1 MAHSDVGPTLPQRGH
16 FSPVS
21 VARCDTLKRRE
32 AEAREHD
39 ARKYAEEVRRR
50 EREEREALERFE
62 VNCRALGARDEL
74 PRHGVAPKKRHV
86 PRGVQGDWR
95 RRNVAEQIAH
105 RDSPALTRWSSNP
118 NLGER
123 GFGRG
128 PFARRFIAHTG
139 VARPSRGHRST
150 NAKAQG
156 FQPTSVMALA

>member
-62 VNCRALGARDEL
+62 VNCRALGGTPVTLHTSEGSERACR
-74 PRHGVAPKKRHV
+74 APNGGRIRV
-86 PRGVQGDWR
+86 PY
-95 RRNVAEQIAH
+95 
-105 RDSPALTRWSSNP
+105 
-118 NLGER
+118 
-123 GFGRG
+123 
-128 PFARRFIAHTG
+128 
-139 VARPSRGHRST
+139 
-150 NAKAQG
+150 
-156 FQPTSVMALA
+156 